1 MASPVVRKSNK
12 DEVNKEIVS
21 MDEVAKDAKNFI
33 ERILGDVSK
42 TSATKQ
48 LVIGSLSGWTT
59 GFVTMRI
66 GKLAA
71 LAVGGGILI
80 LQVANHKGY
89 ISIDWDKVTKKA
101 DKVTDKIEEAV
112 TGETPKLMDKVRIFT
127 RENPYIVTSFIGGF
141 FIGLSC

>member
-12 DEVNKEIVS
+12 EEVNKEIVS
-21 MDEVAKDAKNFI
+21 MDEVAKDAKNFL
-33 ERILGDVSK
+33 ERILGDISK

-59 GFVTMRI
+59 GFVTMKV
-66 GKLAA
+66 GKMAA
-71 LAVGGGILI
+71 VAIGGGILI

-89 ISIDWDKVTKKA
+89 IAIDWDKVTKKA
-101 DKVTDKIEEAV
+101 DKVSDKLEEAV
-112 TGETPKLMDKVRIFT
+112 TGEAPKLMDKVRTFT
-127 RENPYIVTSFIGGF
+127 RENPFIVTAFIGGF